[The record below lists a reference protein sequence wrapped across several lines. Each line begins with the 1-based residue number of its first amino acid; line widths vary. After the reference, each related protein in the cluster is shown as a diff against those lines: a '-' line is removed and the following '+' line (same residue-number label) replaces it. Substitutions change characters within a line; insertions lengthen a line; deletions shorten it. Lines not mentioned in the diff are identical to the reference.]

1 MTEAEKCC
9 IWLDYI
15 GYEAH
20 HLDGQVWITMWNR
33 ALTETLELEISAD
46 EVRNCGQDFDH
57 EYKLHETFRNW
68 LRKNYRQ

>member
-1 MTEAEKCC
+1 MTDAEKCC

-20 HLDGQVWITMWNR
+20 HLNGQVWITMWNR

-46 EVRNCGQDFDH
+46 EVRNCAQDFDH
-57 EYKLHETFRNW
+57 EYTLHESFRNW
-68 LRKNYRQ
+68 IRKNYRQ